1 MFFRSEA
8 KMKKLVFPPIV
19 VVLIASI
26 IPTVLYPMMTKS
38 QTECTA
44 TSKKFQY
51 NCNVLFINKKEPMSG
66 YSGIVG
72 ATMPSMAMAHNVR
85 PSKFTEKEGMAGHY
99 EFTIQLEMLGEWMF
113 QYDISQP
120 KRDSVMEK
128 LIFDKTKSIASH
140 KKHNHSHHKHSE
152 HDH

>member
-1 MFFRSEA
+1 
-8 KMKKLVFPPIV
+8 MKKV
-19 VVLIASI
+19 VSPLIFTVLLASI
-26 IPTVLYPMMTKS
+26 TPTVLYPMMTKS

-51 NCNVLFINKKEPMSG
+51 NCNVLFLHKKKPMSG

-72 ATMPSMAMAHNVR
+72 ATMPSMAMAHNVK
-85 PSKFTEKEGMAGHY
+85 PVKFTEREGMAGHY
-99 EFTIQLEMLGEWMF
+99 EFIIQLEMLGEWMF

-120 KRDSVMEK
+120 KRDMVMEK

-140 KKHNHSHHKHSE
+140 KKHNHSE

>member
-1 MFFRSEA
+1 MKNLFFPRI
-8 KMKKLVFPPIV
+8 IV
-19 VVLIASI
+19 VILASI
-26 IPTVLYPMMTKS
+26 TPTVLYSMMTVS

-44 TSKKFQY
+44 TAKKFEY
-51 NCNVLFINKKEPMSG
+51 NCNVLFLHKKKAMSG

-72 ATMPSMAMAHNVR
+72 ATMPSMAMAHNVK
-85 PSKFTEKEGMAGHY
+85 PVKFTEKEGMAGHY
-99 EFTIQLEMLGEWMF
+99 EFIIQLEMLGEWMF

-120 KRDSVMEK
+120 KRDRVMEK

-140 KKHNHSHHKHSE
+140 KKHNHSHHKHSNHKHSE

>member
-1 MFFRSEA
+1 MV
-8 KMKKLVFPPIV
+8 KLYSLLAFIVFSV
-19 VVLIASI
+19 SIA
-26 IPTVLYPMMTKS
+26 PTVLFPMMIKS

-51 NCNVLFINKKEPMSG
+51 NCNVLFFHKKEPISG

-72 ATMPSMAMAHNVR
+72 AKMPSMAMAHNVK
-85 PSKFTEKEGMAGHY
+85 PVKFSEKEGMVGHY

-113 QYDISQP
+113 QYDISIP
-120 KRDSVMEK
+120 KRDRVMEK
-128 LIFDKTKSIASH
+128 LIFNKTKSTASD
-140 KKHNHSHHKHSE
+140 KKHKHSDHKHSG

>member
-1 MFFRSEA
+1 
-8 KMKKLVFPPIV
+8 MKKLVFPPIV
-19 VVLIASI
+19 IVLIASM
-26 IPTVLYPMMTKS
+26 IPTVLYPIMQKS

-51 NCNVLFINKKEPMSG
+51 NCNVLFINKIEPMSG

-85 PSKFTEKEGMAGHY
+85 PVKFTEKEGMAGHY

-113 QYDISQP
+113 QYDITNP
-120 KRDSVMEK
+120 KRDRVLEK
-128 LIFDKTKSIASH
+128 LVFDKTKSITFD
-140 KKHNHSHHKHSE
+140 KKHNHSHHKNSDHKHSG

>member
-1 MFFRSEA
+1 
-8 KMKKLVFPPIV
+8 MKKVVSPLIFIV
-19 VVLIASI
+19 ILASI
-26 IPTVLYPMMTKS
+26 TPTVLYPMMTKS

-51 NCNVLFINKKEPMSG
+51 NCNVLFFHKKEPMSG

-72 ATMPSMAMAHNVR
+72 AKMPSMAMAHNVK
-85 PSKFTEKEGMAGHY
+85 PVEFTEKEGMAGHY

-113 QYDISQP
+113 QYDISIP
-120 KRDSVMEK
+120 KRDRVMEK
-128 LIFDKTKSIASH
+128 LIFNKTKSTASN
-140 KKHNHSHHKHSE
+140 KKHKHSDHKHSG

>member
-1 MFFRSEA
+1 
-8 KMKKLVFPPIV
+8 MKKLVFPPIV
-19 VVLIASI
+19 VVLIASM

-44 TSKKFQY
+44 TSKKFKY

-85 PSKFTEKEGMAGHY
+85 PVKFTEKEGMAGHY

-113 QYDISQP
+113 QYDITNP
-120 KRDSVMEK
+120 KRDRVLEK
-128 LIFDKTKSIASH
+128 LVFDKTKSSTSN
-140 KKHNHSHHKHSE
+140 KKHKHSHHKHSDHKHSE
-152 HDH
+152 HNN

>member
-1 MFFRSEA
+1 
-8 KMKKLVFPPIV
+8 MKKLVFPPIV
-19 VVLIASI
+19 VVLIASM

-51 NCNVLFINKKEPMSG
+51 NCNVLFINKKEPISG

-85 PSKFTEKEGMAGHY
+85 PVKFTEKEGMAGHY
-99 EFTIQLEMLGEWMF
+99 EFTIQLEMLGAWMF
-113 QYDISQP
+113 QYDITNP
-120 KRDSVMEK
+120 KRDRVLEK
-128 LIFDKTKSIASH
+128 LVFDKTKSIAFD
-140 KKHNHSHHKHSE
+140 KKHNHSHYKNSEHKHSG

>member
-1 MFFRSEA
+1 
-8 KMKKLVFPPIV
+8 MKKVVSPLIFIV
-19 VVLIASI
+19 LLASI
-26 IPTVLYPMMTKS
+26 TPTVLYPMMTKS

-51 NCNVLFINKKEPMSG
+51 NCNALFFHKKEPISG

-72 ATMPSMAMAHNVR
+72 AKMPSMAMAHNVK
-85 PSKFTEKEGMAGHY
+85 PVKFSEKEGMAGHY

-113 QYDISQP
+113 QYDISIP
-120 KRDSVMEK
+120 KRDRVMEK
-128 LIFDKTKSIASH
+128 LVFNKTKSTASD
-140 KKHNHSHHKHSE
+140 KKQTHSDHKHSG

>member
-1 MFFRSEA
+1 
-8 KMKKLVFPPIV
+8 MKKVVSPLIFIV
-19 VVLIASI
+19 LLASI
-26 IPTVLYPMMTKS
+26 TPTVLYPMMTKS

-51 NCNVLFINKKEPMSG
+51 NCNVLFLHKKEPMTG

-72 ATMPSMAMAHNVR
+72 ATMPSMAMAHNVK
-85 PSKFTEKEGMAGHY
+85 PVKFTEKEGMAGHY
-99 EFTIQLEMLGEWMF
+99 EFIIQLEMLGEWMF

-120 KRDSVMEK
+120 KRDRVMEK

-140 KKHNHSHHKHSE
+140 KKHNHSDHKHSE